1 MEHVRNYPGTNT
13 ELNRKSSK
21 KKSGKKLH
29 FKVFLKRILF
39 CALFVYFSCQLI
51 SQEFKFKKLDADH
64 AAVDAQIKA
73 AQKEQKNLN
82 SELES
87 IDSEDYLRRVI
98 REKLGYTKP
107 NEKVFVDASK

>member
-1 MEHVRNYPGTNT
+1 MEHTVKNT
-13 ELNRKSSK
+13 
-21 KKSGKKLH
+21 GKKIN
-29 FKVFLKRILF
+29 FRIFFKRILF
-39 CALFVYFSCQLI
+39 CLLFVYFSCQLV
-51 SQEFKFKKLDADH
+51 SQQFKFAKLKEEN
-64 AAVDAQIKA
+64 AAVDAKIEA

-98 REKLGYTKP
+98 REKLGFTKP

>member
-1 MEHVRNYPGTNT
+1 MENTTN
-13 ELNRKSSK
+13 SK
-21 KKSGKKLH
+21 KTEASVKSGGKKIN
-29 FKVFLKRILF
+29 FPVFIKRVLF
-39 CALFVYFSCQLI
+39 CVLFIYFSCQLI
-51 SQEFKFKKLDADH
+51 SQEFKFKKLEEEH
-64 AAVDAQIKA
+64 AAVDAKIEA
-73 AQKEQKNLN
+73 AEKEQRNLN